1 MMLRGLVWALLLPA
15 ISACGSSGSTAH
27 NPVGSGG
34 TGGVPLGPPG
44 DLSIWTTGVGGKVQ
58 PTTAP
63 GTGTSISVSTARSA
77 WASAQLVV
85 YGKGG
90 NLQQVSVAV
99 ASDLSDGVGH
109 TLPMSNVSFF
119 REYFIDFT
127 GVAATPGN
135 VPVPAKSPTN
145 DPQIPDPLIPMVDPY
160 TGANVGQPFDVAE
173 NTNQPVWVDIYVPG
187 GTRAGT
193 YTGSIQVRASGSS
206 ASVPLSVTVW
216 DIDLPDMRSV
226 TTHFKMSIGAL
237 LEYHAG
243 IATCDRTGKNCYLN
257 ENAQCLA
264 ITKRYEEL
272 AHDHRID
279 TGQNF
284 VPDMVDGCNVPTDW
298 SAYDAAMTPY
308 MSGTYWADG
317 VPSSRTGAPFSPG
330 ATWGVDTCTQTQYVA
345 LSSAWASHLKA
356 KGWFGKVIVYAL
368 DEPDE
373 SSFPAIAQGSAWL
386 QQGDPD
392 WKAHVMDTTSPS
404 SANIAVLG
412 PAIGI
417 FTVNLPWYDNWS
429 GQTEYGR
436 ADWPSL
442 FAQGTQLWFYESN
455 SVDPPYPTFATNTLD
470 GLEPVI
476 AMWGSWYEKATG
488 FLYWDIADWTDN
500 NPWGPNI
507 AYGMTGDGVMVYP
520 GNHAGTLSPVGSPSG
535 VAIDGPIP
543 SYRLKMVR
551 NGLQDWALFRLAD
564 TKGLTSTVQTQVA
577 TVYGQFGGCTWQ
589 GCPAPV
595 SGFFWK
601 SDETAM
607 NAARAAV
614 AAAIIAAP

>member
-1 MMLRGLVWALLLPA
+1 
-15 ISACGSSGSTAH
+15 
-27 NPVGSGG
+27 
-34 TGGVPLGPPG
+34 
-44 DLSIWTTGVGGKVQ
+44 
-58 PTTAP
+58 
-63 GTGTSISVSTARSA
+63 
-77 WASAQLVV
+77 
-85 YGKGG
+85 
-90 NLQQVSVAV
+90 
-99 ASDLSDGVGH
+99 
-109 TLPMSNVSFF
+109 
-119 REYFIDFT
+119 
-127 GVAATPGN
+127 
-135 VPVPAKSPTN
+135 
-145 DPQIPDPLIPMVDPY
+145 
-160 TGANVGQPFDVAE
+160 
-173 NTNQPVWVDIYVPG
+173 
-187 GTRAGT
+187 
-193 YTGSIQVRASGSS
+193 
-206 ASVPLSVTVW
+206 
-216 DIDLPDMRSV
+216 
-226 TTHFKMSIGAL
+226 
-237 LEYHAG
+237 
-243 IATCDRTGKNCYLN
+243 
-257 ENAQCLA
+257 
-264 ITKRYEEL
+264 
-272 AHDHRID
+272 
-279 TGQNF
+279 
-284 VPDMVDGCNVPTDW
+284 
-298 SAYDAAMTPY
+298 
-308 MSGTYWADG
+308 
-317 VPSSRTGAPFSPG
+317 
-330 ATWGVDTCTQTQYVA
+330 VA

-368 DEPDE
+368 DEPDA

-564 TKGLTSTVQTQVA
+564 SKGLTSTVQTQVA